1 MALGLQDD
9 GDEAGLRGQLVA
21 WVATIV
27 WLGISAVVLFGFT
40 GGEADLDPLRVL
52 MVPVAVLGPIA
63 LIWMAAILVRRL
75 DAMSRTIARLSG
87 EGRVAPDLAALEK
100 KLDAALATRPR
111 IQTAMPAGAPPPRPA
126 VATTPH
132 QQQALALE
140 QTDPTG
146 GGPEMPIAELI
157 TALHFPQDAQDEA
170 GFRALR
176 RALRDHQSKVV
187 VTAAQDLLTL
197 LSQEGLYM
205 DDLTVERA
213 RPELWRRFAH
223 GERGA
228 PVGAVGGVRDEE
240 MIALVTQKLRADTIF
255 RDVALHF
262 LRVFDQLLDR
272 IEPRLTDGE
281 IVQLADTRTAR
292 SFMLVGRAMGTFD

>member
-1 MALGLQDD
+1 MRPQDES
-9 GDEAGLRGQLVA
+9 GTLALRGQLFA
-21 WVATIV
+21 WAGTVV
-27 WLGISAVVLFGFT
+27 WLVISAIVLFGFT

-63 LIWMAAILVRRL
+63 LIWLAAILARQL
-75 DAMSRTIARLSG
+75 EDLTRTVNRLSG
-87 EGRVAPDLAALEK
+87 PAKGPDLSALEK
-100 KLDAALATRPR
+100 KLDAVLAARPRSTASAAQTPTPAPEPSQRAVAATSQAALAFD
-111 IQTAMPAGAPPPRPA
+111 
-126 VATTPH
+126 
-132 QQQALALE
+132 
-140 QTDPTG
+140 QTDQA
-146 GGPEMPIAELI
+146 PEPELAASDLIA
-157 TALHFPQDAQDEA
+157 ALHFPQDAEDRE

-176 RALRDHQSKVV
+176 LALRDRQSKAV

-213 RPELWRRFAH
+213 RPELWRRFAN

-228 PVGAVGGVRDEE
+228 PVGAVGGVRDDEAV
-240 MIALVTQKLRADTIF
+240 ALVTQRLRADTIF

-262 LRVFDQLLDR
+262 LRVFDQLLVR
-272 IEPRLTDGE
+272 IEPNLSDAE
-281 IVQLADTRTAR
+281 MVQFADTRTAR

>member
-1 MALGLQDD
+1 MRIQDD
-9 GDEAGLRGQLVA
+9 GDEAAARGQLLA
-21 WVATIV
+21 WGATIV
-27 WLGISAVVLFGFT
+27 WLAISALVLFGFT

-63 LIWMAAILVRRL
+63 LIWLATILARRL
-75 DAMSRTIARLSG
+75 DALTRA
-87 EGRVAPDLAALEK
+87 VANGQGADLTALEK
-100 KLDAALATRPR
+100 KLDAVLATRPR
-111 IQTAMPAGAPPPRPA
+111 AQVAMPAAQPASRSAP
-126 VATTPH
+126 
-132 QQQALALE
+132 QQRALALE
-140 QTDPTG
+140 PTDPSAD
-146 GGPEMPIAELI
+146 PELTVDELI
-157 TALHFPQDAQDEA
+157 IALQFPQDAHDQV

-176 RALRDHQSKVV
+176 RALRDRQSKVV

-205 DDLTVERA
+205 DDLTVEPA
-213 RPELWRRFAH
+213 RPELWRRFAN

-240 MIALVTQKLRADTIF
+240 MVALVTQRLRADTIF

-262 LRVFDQLLDR
+262 LRVFDQLLAKL
-272 IEPRLTDGE
+272 EPHLSDSE
-281 IVQLADTRTAR
+281 IVELADTRTAR

>member
-1 MALGLQDD
+1 MRLQDD
-9 GDEAGLRGQLVA
+9 GDGSALRGQLVA

-27 WLGISAVVLFGFT
+27 WLGISAIVLFGFT

-63 LIWMAAILVRRL
+63 LIWMAAILVHRL
-75 DAMSRTIARLSG
+75 DALTREIARMSG
-87 EGRVAPDLAALEK
+87 ERRGAPDLAALEK

-111 IQTAMPAGAPPPRPA
+111 VQTAMPAGVAPQPRPA
-126 VATTPH
+126 TATASH
-132 QQQALALE
+132 QQQTLALE
-140 QTDPTG
+140 PTDPSA
-146 GGPEMPIAELI
+146 GPEMPVAELI
-157 TALHFPQDAQDEA
+157 TALHFPQDAQDEV

-197 LSQEGLYM
+197 LSQQGLYM

-228 PVGAVGGVRDEE
+228 SIGAVGGVRDDE
-240 MIALVTQKLRADTIF
+240 MVALVTQRLRADAIF

>member
-1 MALGLQDD
+1 MRIEDD
-9 GDEAGLRGQLVA
+9 GAEAAQRGQLLA
-21 WVATIV
+21 WGATIA
-27 WLGISAVVLFGFT
+27 WLAISALVLFGFT

-63 LIWMAAILVRRL
+63 LIWLATILARRL
-75 DAMSRTIARLSG
+75 DALTRAVANG
-87 EGRVAPDLAALEK
+87 QAAPDLAALEK
-100 KLDAALATRPR
+100 KLDAVLATRPR
-111 IQTAMPAGAPPPRPA
+111 AQVAMPAPQQPARAAAP
-126 VATTPH
+126 
-132 QQQALALE
+132 QQRALALE
-140 QTDPTG
+140 PAEKS
-146 GGPEMPIAELI
+146 PEPELTVDELI
-157 TALHFPQDAQDEA
+157 IALHFPQDAHDQV

-176 RALRDHQSKVV
+176 RALRDRQSKVV

-205 DDLTVERA
+205 DDLTVEPA

-228 PVGAVGGVRDEE
+228 PVGAVGGVRDDD
-240 MIALVTQKLRADTIF
+240 MIALVTQRLRADTIF

-262 LRVFDQLLDR
+262 LRVFDQLLAKL
-272 IEPRLTDGE
+272 EPHLSDSE
-281 IVQLADTRTAR
+281 IVELADTRTAR

>member
-1 MALGLQDD
+1 MRIQDE
-9 GDEAGLRGQLVA
+9 GDEAAQRGQLLA
-21 WVATIV
+21 WGATIV
-27 WLGISAVVLFGFT
+27 WLAISALVLFGFT

-63 LIWMAAILVRRL
+63 LIWLATILARRL
-75 DAMSRTIARLSG
+75 DALTRAVANG
-87 EGRVAPDLAALEK
+87 QGAPDVTALEK
-100 KLDAALATRPR
+100 KLDAVLATRPR
-111 IQTAMPAGAPPPRPA
+111 TQVAMPAPQQAARPTAAAP
-126 VATTPH
+126 
-132 QQQALALE
+132 QQRALALE
-140 QTDPTG
+140 PTDPSAD
-146 GGPEMPIAELI
+146 PELTVDELI
-157 TALHFPQDAQDEA
+157 VALHFPQDAHDQA

-176 RALRDHQSKVV
+176 RALRDRQSKVV

-197 LSQEGLYM
+197 LSQAGLYM
-205 DDLTVERA
+205 DDLTVEPA

-240 MIALVTQKLRADTIF
+240 MISLVTQRLRADTIF

-262 LRVFDQLLDR
+262 LRVFDQLLAKL
-272 IEPRLTDGE
+272 EPHLSDSE
-281 IVQLADTRTAR
+281 IVELADTRTAR

>member
-1 MALGLQDD
+1 MRIQDD
-9 GDEAGLRGQLVA
+9 GDEAAARGQLLA
-21 WVATIV
+21 WIATVV
-27 WLGISAVVLFGFT
+27 WLAIAALVLFGFT

-63 LIWMAAILVRRL
+63 LIWLATILARRL
-75 DAMSRTIARLSG
+75 DALTRAVANVQG
-87 EGRVAPDLAALEK
+87 APDLAALEK
-100 KLDAALATRPR
+100 KLDAVLATRPR
-111 IQTAMPAGAPPPRPA
+111 MQTVMPAPQQATRPTTAAP
-126 VATTPH
+126 
-132 QQQALALE
+132 QQRALALE
-140 QTDPTG
+140 PADKSAE
-146 GGPEMPIAELI
+146 PELTVDELI
-157 TALHFPQDAQDEA
+157 VALHFPQDAHDQS

-205 DDLTVERA
+205 DDLTIEGA
-213 RPELWRRFAH
+213 KPELWRRFAN

-240 MIALVTQKLRADTIF
+240 TIAKVTQRLRADTIF

-262 LRVFDQLLDR
+262 LRVFDQLFAKL
-272 IEPRLTDGE
+272 EPHLTDEE